1 MKDASQKTDHF
12 TAFRRW
18 VILLLLPLQCRL
30 LTLGEHTFFF
40 FKFSLDPQALDMPK
54 PVAAASVGRKLDIV
68 LIEVTKLC

>member
-18 VILLLLPLQCRL
+18 FILLLLPLQCRL

-40 FKFSLDPQALDMPK
+40 FYVFAGSSSIGHAET
-54 PVAAASVGRKLDIV
+54 SGRSQ
-68 LIEVTKLC
+68 CR